1 MEQQP
6 MTMAERQK
14 MFAKDYLDRFD
25 LGKLIGVSPC
35 EASVFIQEIKRCTR
49 DRLHRRGKS
58 MCRIISITMAL
69 TLGTT
74 TICYPKRRK
83 NMEQK
88 NLTPEETERILS
100 DFDKKREVL
109 K

>member
-49 DRLHRRGKS
+49 DRLHRRGKIHVQDYFDYYGVDP
-58 MCRIISITMAL
+58 RYYYNL
-69 TLGTT
+69 LPEKEEEHGT
-74 TICYPKRRK
+74 
-83 NMEQK
+83 
-88 NLTPEETERILS
+88 EEPDPRGNRTDS
-100 DFDKKREVL
+100 PGF
-109 K
+109 